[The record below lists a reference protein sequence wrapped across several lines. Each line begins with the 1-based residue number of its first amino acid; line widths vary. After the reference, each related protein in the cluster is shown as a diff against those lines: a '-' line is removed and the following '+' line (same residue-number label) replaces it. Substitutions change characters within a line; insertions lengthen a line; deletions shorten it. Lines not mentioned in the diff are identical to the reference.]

1 MSNVKTTLEIIS
13 VAEFQKLL
21 FFLSDNQLLHS
32 LVETVKHIEDFLQ
45 K

>member
-1 MSNVKTTLEIIS
+1 MSDVNTALEMIS